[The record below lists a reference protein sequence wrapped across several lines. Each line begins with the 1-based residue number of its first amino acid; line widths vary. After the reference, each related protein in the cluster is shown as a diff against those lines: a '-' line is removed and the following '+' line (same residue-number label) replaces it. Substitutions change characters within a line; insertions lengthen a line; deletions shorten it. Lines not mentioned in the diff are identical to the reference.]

1 LTAAVRPARP
11 VAAEGTDPG
20 RERENNEDRVLCDPE
35 RGIFAVI
42 DGVGGESGG
51 EVAAQAA
58 LDILRARLS
67 RRTTDLDR
75 LVREAIAQANRQI
88 FERAQ
93 ADPRLAGMSCVL
105 TVAILDGDHGGRAT
119 VGHVGDSRLYRLRR
133 GEIRKVTRD
142 HSPVGARE
150 DAGELSEDEAMHHP
164 RRNEIFRD
172 VGSALHEPDEEGF
185 IDTQEIPFGP
195 DDALLFCSDGLSDMV
210 PSARIREIV
219 ESNAGDPRTA
229 VQRLIEAA
237 NEAGGKDNISVV
249 LVEGERY
256 AALAPARPSTATSP
270 TSPTSPTIAATAT
283 SAPRQY
289 GSASVRVPGWRRAL
303 PWALLLVVLAAAAAV
318 YFVPALRE
326 RLVGDLLG
334 GITGPGEA
342 PTPTPGAPD
351 LSAALRVGPGET
363 DFATIHEALAEAR
376 RGQTVEVAPG
386 EYREAIELPEGVSL
400 VSLQPRAAVLHPPA
414 GSKGPVLTARGVDG
428 RISGFRIAGEK
439 NVPLAV
445 GLRLDG
451 SRVQVSEMEITGAAE
466 AGIEITGPDR
476 SSIETSFVHDNAGPG
491 ILVSGGA
498 ATQIEKNL
506 ISKNG
511 KAKKAPGVEVR
522 DDARPLLIDNRFE
535 GNAAAGV
542 WLPTAE
548 RADEIFGWNR
558 FEGSTRAKAV
568 QVAPRQ
574 AQPPSATP
582 TPGQGH

>member
-1 LTAAVRPARP
+1 MTPAVRTSRLVSA
-11 VAAEGTDPG
+11 GDSDPG
-20 RERENNEDRVLCDPE
+20 RERENNEDRVLHDPD
-35 RGIFAVI
+35 RGLFGVI

-51 EVAAQAA
+51 EIAAQMA

-88 FERAQ
+88 YERAQ
-93 ADPRLAGMSCVL
+93 ADPRLTGMSCVL
-105 TVAILDGDHGGRAT
+105 TVAILDGDLRDRAT

-150 DAGELSEDEAMHHP
+150 DAGELSEDEAMRHP

-172 VGSALHEPDEEGF
+172 VGSAPHEPEEEGF

-210 PSARIREIV
+210 PSARMREIV
-219 ESNAGDPRTA
+219 ESHAGDPQTA
-229 VQRLIEAA
+229 VRRLIEAA

-256 AALAPARPSTATSP
+256 AALGGVKPAAAGSGSGAT
-270 TSPTSPTIAATAT
+270 
-283 SAPRQY
+283 RQF
-289 GSASVRVPGWRRAL
+289 GAASVRVPLWRRLL
-303 PWALLLVVLAAAAAV
+303 PWTLLLLVLVAAAAAV
-318 YFVPALRE
+318 WFVPPLRE
-326 RLVGDLLG
+326 RFLDGFVGEI
-334 GITGPGEA
+334 GITGPGET
-342 PTPTPGAPD
+342 PPPTPG
-351 LSAALRVGPGET
+351 LSSTLRVGPGET
-363 DFATIHEALAEAR
+363 DFATIGEALAEAQE
-376 RGQTVEVAPG
+376 GQTVEVAPG
-386 EYREAIELPEGVSL
+386 EYRETIELPQGVSL

-414 GSKGPVLTARGVDG
+414 GSTSPVLTARGVDG
-428 RISGFRIAGEK
+428 RISGFKIAPEK
-439 NVPLAV
+439 NVPMTV
-445 GLRLDG
+445 GLRLEG
-451 SRVQVSEMEITGAAE
+451 SRVQVSEMEITGATTA
-466 AGIEITGPDR
+466 AIEITGPDR
-476 SSIETSFVHDNAGPG
+476 SSIETSFLHENAGPG
-491 ILVSGGA
+491 IVVSGGA
-498 ATQIEKNL
+498 ATQIQKNL

-511 KAKKAPGVEVR
+511 KGRTRAPGVEIR
-522 DDARPLLIDNRFE
+522 DDARPLLRDNQLT

-548 RADEIFGWNR
+548 RGDEIFDWNR

-574 AQPPSATP
+574 AQTPAPTP
-582 TPGQGH
+582 TPGRGR

>member
-1 LTAAVRPARP
+1 LTAAVRSSRP
-11 VAAEGTDPG
+11 VAAEGSDPG

-35 RGIFAVI
+35 RGIYAVI

-51 EVAAQAA
+51 EVAAQTA

-93 ADPRLAGMSCVL
+93 ADPGLSGMSCVL
-105 TVAILDGDHGGRAT
+105 TVAILDGDHGDRAT
-119 VGHVGDSRLYRLRR
+119 VGHVGDSRLYRLRP

-172 VGSALHEPDEEGF
+172 VGSAPHEPDEEGF

-210 PSARIREIV
+210 PSARMREIV
-219 ESNAGDPRTA
+219 ESNAGDPQTA
-229 VQRLIEAA
+229 VRRLIEAA

-256 AALAPARPSTATSP
+256 AATAGIAGRKPAAVSGSVPV
-270 TSPTSPTIAATAT
+270 
-283 SAPRQY
+283 RQY
-289 GSASVRVPGWRRAL
+289 GSASVRVPAWRRAL
-303 PWALLLVVLAAAAAV
+303 PWALLLAVLAAGAAV
-318 YFVPALRE
+318 YFVPSLRE
-326 RLVGDLLG
+326 RLLG
-334 GITGPGEA
+334 GLIGQITGPGE
-342 PTPTPGAPD
+342 TPTPPPE
-351 LSAALRVGPGET
+351 LSAVLRVGPGET
-363 DFATIHEALAEAR
+363 DFATIGEALAEAR
-376 RGQTVEVAPG
+376 PGQTVEVAPG
-386 EYREAIELPEGVSL
+386 EYREAIELPEGVAL
-400 VSLQPRAAVLHPPA
+400 VSLQPRAAVLHPPS
-414 GSKGPVLTARGVDG
+414 GSTAPVLTASGVDG
-428 RISGFRIAGEK
+428 RISGFKIAPGK
-439 NVPLAV
+439 DVPLSV

-451 SRVQVSEMEITGAAE
+451 SRVQVSEMEISGAAT
-466 AGIEITGPDR
+466 AGIEIAGPDR
-476 SSIETSFVHDNAGPG
+476 SSIETSFLHDNAGPG

-498 ATQIEKNL
+498 ATQIQKNL

-511 KAKKAPGVEVR
+511 TPKKPKTAKAPGVEVR

-535 GNAAAGV
+535 GNAAAGI
-542 WLPTAE
+542 WLPAAE
-548 RADEIFGWNR
+548 RGDEIYGWNR
-558 FEGSTRAKAV
+558 FEGTTRAKAV

-574 AQPPSATP
+574 AQPQATP
-582 TPGQGH
+582 GRGR

>member
-1 LTAAVRPARP
+1 MTAAVKPSRP

-20 RERENNEDRVLCDPE
+20 RERENNEDRVLCDPD
-35 RGIFAVI
+35 RGLYGVI

-51 EVAAQAA
+51 EVAAQTA

-93 ADPRLAGMSCVL
+93 ADPGLSGMSCVL
-105 TVAILDGDHGGRAT
+105 TVAILDGDKAT

-133 GEIRKVTRD
+133 GSIQKVTRD

-172 VGSALHEPDEEGF
+172 VGSAPHEPEEEGF

-256 AALAPARPSTATSP
+256 AALKPMPASSGSVPV
-270 TSPTSPTIAATAT
+270 
-283 SAPRQY
+283 RQY
-289 GSASVRVPGWRRAL
+289 GAASVRVPAWRRAL
-303 PWALLLVVLAAAAAV
+303 SWMLVLLLLAVVAAAAAV
-318 YFVPALRE
+318 YFIPALNE
-326 RLVGDLLG
+326 KLLG
-334 GITGPGEA
+334 GFFGEIGITGPGE
-342 PTPTPGAPD
+342 TPPAVPGP
-351 LSAALRVGPGET
+351 SSTLRVGPGET
-363 DFATIHEALAEAR
+363 DFATITEALAEAQ

-386 EYREAIELPEGVSL
+386 EYRETLELPEGVSL

-414 GSKGPVLTARGVDG
+414 GSTAPVLTARGVDG
-428 RISGFRIAGEK
+428 RISGFRIAGEAD
-439 NVPLAV
+439 VPMAV
-445 GLRLDG
+445 GLLLDG
-451 SRVQVSEMEITGAAE
+451 SRVQVTEMEITGAAE
-466 AGIEITGPDR
+466 AGIEVTGPDR
-476 SSIETSFVHDNAGPG
+476 SSIESSFLHDNAGPG
-491 ILVSGGA
+491 LRISGGA
-498 ATQIEKNL
+498 ATQVRQNL

-511 KAKKAPGVEVR
+511 KAKKAPGVEIR

-535 GNAAAGV
+535 ANAAAGI
-542 WLPTAE
+542 WLPDKE
-548 RADEIFGWNR
+548 RVDEIYGWNR
-558 FEGSTRAKAV
+558 FEGTARAKAV

-574 AQPPSATP
+574 AQPTATP
-582 TPGQGH
+582 GRQGR

>member
-1 LTAAVRPARP
+1 LTAAVRSSRP
-11 VAAEGTDPG
+11 VAAEGSDPG

-35 RGIFAVI
+35 RGIYGVI

-51 EVAAQAA
+51 EVAAQTA

-93 ADPRLAGMSCVL
+93 ADPRLSGMSCVL
-105 TVAILDGDHGGRAT
+105 TVAILDGDHGGHGGRAT

-172 VGSALHEPDEEGF
+172 VGSAPHEPEEEGF

-210 PSARIREIV
+210 PSARMREIV
-219 ESNAGDPRTA
+219 ESHAGDPQTA
-229 VQRLIEAA
+229 VRRLIEAA

-256 AALAPARPSTATSP
+256 ASIPRSTESKTAANTTSAAPARQFGA
-270 TSPTSPTIAATAT
+270 
-283 SAPRQY
+283 
-289 GSASVRVPGWRRAL
+289 ASVRVPAWRRVL
-303 PWALLLVVLAAAAAV
+303 PWVLLLVVLAAAAAV

-326 RLVGDLLG
+326 RLSGFIG
-334 GITGPGEA
+334 EIGIAGPGETPA
-342 PTPTPGAPD
+342 PVPEP
-351 LSAALRVGPGET
+351 SATLRVGPGET
-363 DFATIHEALAEAR
+363 DFATIGEALADAR

-386 EYREAIELPEGVSL
+386 EYRESIELPEGVSL
-400 VSLQPRAAVLHPPA
+400 VSLQPRAAVLHPPV
-414 GSKGPVLTARGVDG
+414 GSTAPVLTARGVDG
-428 RISGFRIAGEK
+428 RISGFRIVGEAT
-439 NVPLAV
+439 VPLTV
-445 GLRLDG
+445 GLRLEG
-451 SRVQVSEMEITGAAE
+451 ARVQVSEMEIAGATA

-476 SSIETSFVHDNAGPG
+476 SSIETSFLHDNAGPG

-498 ATQIEKNL
+498 ATQIQKNL

-511 KAKKAPGVEVR
+511 TPKKPKTAKAPGVEIR

-535 GNAAAGV
+535 GNAAAGI

-548 RADEIFGWNR
+548 RGDEIYGWNR

-574 AQPPSATP
+574 AQPATTP
-582 TPGQGH
+582 PAPAPGQGH

>member
-1 LTAAVRPARP
+1 LSTAVRPPRP
-11 VAAEGTDPG
+11 VAAEGSDPG

-35 RGIFAVI
+35 RGIYAVI

-51 EVAAQAA
+51 EVAAQTA
-58 LDILRARLS
+58 LEILRARLS

-93 ADPRLAGMSCVL
+93 ADPRLSGMSCVL
-105 TVAILDGDHGGRAT
+105 TVAILDGDHAT

-142 HSPVGARE
+142 HSPVGTRE
-150 DAGELSEDEAMHHP
+150 DSGELSEDEAMHHP

-172 VGSALHEPDEEGF
+172 VGSAHHEPDEEGF

-210 PSARIREIV
+210 PSARMREIV
-219 ESNAGDPRTA
+219 EAHAGDPKA
-229 VQRLIEAA
+229 AIAKLIAAA

-256 AALAPARPSTATSP
+256 AAQVP
-270 TSPTSPTIAATAT
+270 AATGSTVSPGVPGA
-283 SAPRQY
+283 ARRQF
-289 GSASVRVPGWRRAL
+289 GSAHARVPLWRRAL
-303 PWALLLVVLAAAAAV
+303 PWMLFLIVLAAAAV
-318 YFVPALRE
+318 FFLLPDVRQ
-326 RLVGDLLG
+326 RLLG
-334 GITGPGEA
+334 GFIGEIGVTGPGGGPDETPA
-342 PTPTPGAPD
+342 PVPAPA
-351 LSAALRVGPGET
+351 SRLRVGPGET
-363 DFATIHEALAEAR
+363 DFATIGEALAAAR
-376 RGQTVEVAPG
+376 PGQTVEVAPG
-386 EYREAIELPEGVSL
+386 EYREAVQLPEGVAL

-414 GSKGPVLTARGVDG
+414 AASPGTAVLTARGVKG
-428 RISGFRIAGEK
+428 RISGFRISGEAAGLG
-439 NVPLAV
+439 VPLAV

-451 SRVQVSEMEITGAAE
+451 AQIQVTEMEIMGAAE
-466 AGIEITGPDR
+466 AGIEATGGDR
-476 SSIETSFVHDNAGPG
+476 SSIETSFVHDNGGPG
-491 ILVSGGA
+491 IVVSGGA
-498 ATQIEKNL
+498 ATQIRNNL

-511 KAKKAPGVEVR
+511 ISKNGQARKAPGVEVR
-522 DDARPLLIDNRFE
+522 DESRPLLIDNRFE

-548 RADEIFGWNR
+548 RGDEIFGWNR

-568 QVAPRQ
+568 QVAP
-574 AQPPSATP
+574 
-582 TPGQGH
+582 PGPGR